1 MKSEENETG
10 DAVKAWAVGE
20 DAEEEDYLSQK
31 EAIREFHNPCSQ
43 YKR

>member
-1 MKSEENETG
+1 MKSEENGNGE
-10 DAVKAWAVGE
+10 VKAWAVGE
-20 DAEEEDYLSQK
+20 DGEEEDYLSQK